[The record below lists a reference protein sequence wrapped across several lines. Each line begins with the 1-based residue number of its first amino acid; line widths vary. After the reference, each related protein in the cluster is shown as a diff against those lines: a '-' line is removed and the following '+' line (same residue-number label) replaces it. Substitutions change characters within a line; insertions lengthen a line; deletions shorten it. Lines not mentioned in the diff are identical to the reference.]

1 MALESGFEHGLQHGA
16 EAEIVLRRRDVDRAA
31 KRRRAHGFLLREERR
46 QVGALEPLDA
56 APQSDKRRTRPLCL
70 HRDEAFDGGER
81 GRLLAR
87 EQHLPRECG
96 AIELAER
103 QDVGGHGV
111 HQSPVEAAL

>member
-1 MALESGFEHGLQHGA
+1 M
-16 EAEIVLRRRDVDRAA
+16 R
-31 KRRRAHGFLLREERR
+31 
-46 QVGALEPLDA
+46 
-56 APQSDKRRTRPLCL
+56 
-70 HRDEAFDGGER
+70 GER

-111 HQSPVEAAL
+111 HQSPVEAQV